1 MREGADERT
10 HTTQCQ
16 REQVSVVEMI
26 QETLS
31 VTKLV
36 QKHEIYIEEIHKNLK
51 TFRTDHE
58 ELRATVE
65 SLKSPL
71 EKVAKDID
79 EIKITTSSLI
89 PLVPLVTR
97 YNFIKHWA
105 TIVSYAVTAGVFIYL
120 LFGSN
125 GIKLYKMYLEL

>member
-1 MREGADERT
+1 MLEDALRVER
-10 HTTQCQ
+10 
-16 REQVSVVEMI
+16 
-26 QETLS
+26 
-31 VTKLV
+31 LV
-36 QKHEIYIEEIHKNLK
+36 QQHDVDIKE
-51 TFRTDHE
+51 FRKDHE

-89 PLVPLVTR
+89 PLVPLVKK
-97 YNFIKHWA
+97 YNAAQTWLIRASLAWLVCSA
-105 TIVSYAVTAGVFIYL
+105 IYA

-125 GIKLYKMYLEL
+125 AIKLITLILAAI